1 METPSGNA
9 SGSMLAAGKTMAAGA
24 SPVAAKTA
32 ANSAKTAATTAIAVP
47 VLFAKRLIKE
57 PPSAVSEIE
66 YMFEAGIGNRPVI
79 EQRRKIGHPDR
90 QKQAVAVKTGARQA
104 RDHLAGQIALLHS

>member
-9 SGSMLAAGKTMAAGA
+9 PGSMLPAGKTIAAGA
-24 SPVAAKTA
+24 SPVAAKTT

-47 VLFAKRLIKE
+47 VLRTKRLIKE
-57 PPSAVSEIE
+57 PPSDVSEIE
-66 YMFEAGIGNRPVI
+66 YMFEAWIGNWPVF
-79 EQRRKIGHPDR
+79 EQRREISHLDR

-104 RDHLAGQIALLHS
+104 RDHLTGQIALLHP